1 MRGLMESNNTVELR
15 HLVNDPNFD
24 IFDFPYDFYDDNLRA
39 VFEELF
45 IQKYYFYEIGC
56 EVPARWKHMLMAHLN
71 EVMPYYRKLYEIELA
86 QKGINFLLNKDLRE
100 EFSRTLT
107 EDEKQKENIS
117 STNNSSNNTTGSSS
131 NNFKESSLDN
141 GIADLTDDR
150 ITTVND
156 SMVNSIM
163 ATILKDNGLTDRA
176 NNKLN
181 NLIEKTVLVSQGNIG
196 VTSSAEL
203 VQKWR
208 DIAINLMQMLLESC
222 RDLFMLVF

>member
-1 MRGLMESNNTVELR
+1 
-15 HLVNDPNFD
+15 
-24 IFDFPYDFYDDNLRA
+24 
-39 VFEELF
+39 
-45 IQKYYFYEIGC
+45 
-56 EVPARWKHMLMAHLN
+56 MLMAHLN

-117 STNNSSNNTTGSSS
+117 STNNSSNNTTGNSS
-131 NNFKESSLDN
+131 NRFKESSLDN
-141 GIADLTDDR
+141 GIADLSDDR

-156 SMVNSIM
+156 NMVNSTM

-176 NNKLN
+176 HNKLN

-196 VTSSAEL
+196 ITSSAEL

-208 DIAINLMQMLLESC
+208 DSVINLMQMLLEGC

>member
-1 MRGLMESNNTVELR
+1 MYQPMESSTTIELR
-15 HLVNDPNFD
+15 YLAQDPNFD
-24 IFDFPYDFYDDNLRA
+24 IFDFPYDFYDENLRT

-45 IQKYYFYEIGC
+45 IQKYFFYEIGC
-56 EVPARWKHMLMAHLN
+56 EVPNRWKAMLQAHLN

-107 EDEKQKENIS
+107 EDEKQNENIKS
-117 STNNSSNNTTGSSS
+117 KNNSSNDTSGTSKNG
-131 NNFKESSLDN
+131 FKESSLDN
-141 GIADLTDDR
+141 GIADLSDDR

-156 SMVNSIM
+156 TLVNSTM
-163 ATILKDNGLTDRA
+163 ATLLKDEGISDRA

-181 NLIEKTVLVSQGNIG
+181 NLLEKTVLISQGNIG

-208 DIAINLMQMLLESC
+208 DSVINLMQMLLESC